1 MENNVSYKTTNP
13 VTGLVERE
21 FASLTPQE
29 IDAAIGRAD
38 TEFTSWRAIAV
49 SERAAILLR
58 VAQIYR
64 ARTEELARIIATEMG
79 KPVRQGMGEVGLVA
93 DIYEYY
99 ATLGPALIGD
109 EDLKPA
115 RGGSAVVRSTPLGV
129 LLGVMP
135 WNYPY
140 YQVARF
146 AAPNLLLGN
155 TILLKH
161 ASNCP
166 QAALVQEEIFREAG
180 LPEDAYINLFAQS
193 NDVESIIADPRVRG
207 VSLTGSE
214 RAGMAVAEAAG
225 RSLKKF
231 VLELGGSDP
240 FIVLEV
246 DDLEATIDA
255 AVSGRMSNAGQA
267 CTAAKRFIVIDK
279 HYDDF
284 VAGFTSRVSKM
295 VPGDP
300 QQMATRFGP
309 LSSLAG
315 VTELVAQVRDA
326 TDQGAVLHTGGHR
339 VGDRGSFMAASVL
352 TGVTPQMRA
361 FGEELFGPVGV
372 IYKVADAAEAI
383 ALANTS
389 SFGLGSAVFAS
400 DVDAAH
406 AVADALDVG
415 MVFINEN
422 TDSHV
427 DLPFGGTKRS
437 GVGRE
442 LGRFALDEFVNKKLI
457 RTP

>member
-1 MENNVSYKTTNP
+1 MSYKTTNP
-13 VTGLVERE
+13 VTGIVERE
-21 FASLTPQE
+21 FVSLSPAE
-29 IDAAIGRAD
+29 IAAAIGRAD
-38 TEFTSWRAIAV
+38 DAFASWRTV
-49 SERAAILLR
+49 GVPERAAILQR
-58 VAQIYR
+58 VAEIYR
-64 ARTEELARIIATEMG
+64 AREKELARIIATEMG
-79 KPVRQGMGEVGLVA
+79 KPVRQGMGEIGLVA

-99 ATLGPALIGD
+99 TTLGPGLLSD
-109 EDLKPA
+109 EDMNPA
-115 RGGSAVVRSTPLGV
+115 RGGAAVVRSTPLGV

-166 QAALVQEEIFREAG
+166 QAALVQEEIFHEAG
-180 LPEDAYINLFAQS
+180 LPDGAYINLFADS
-193 NDVESIIADPRVRG
+193 SEIEGIIADPRVRG

-240 FIVLEV
+240 FIVLDV

-255 AVSGRMSNAGQA
+255 AVAGRMSNAGQA
-267 CTAAKRFIVIDK
+267 CTAAKRFIIIDK

-284 VAGFTSRVSKM
+284 VAGFTNRVAQM
-295 VPGDP
+295 IPGDP
-300 QQMATRFGP
+300 QQLDTRFGP

-315 VTELVAQVRDA
+315 VTELIAQVQDA

-361 FGEELFGPVGV
+361 FSEELFGPVAV

-400 DVDAAH
+400 DVDAAY

>member
-1 MENNVSYKTTNP
+1 MSYQSTNP
-13 VTGLVERE
+13 ATGIVEQEFESLTRPQIAE
-21 FASLTPQE
+21 AIARAHNSFASWKATPVE
-29 IDAAIGRAD
+29 
-38 TEFTSWRAIAV
+38 
-49 SERAAILLR
+49 ERAAILLR
-58 VAQIYR
+58 VADSYR
-64 ARTEELARIIATEMG
+64 TRTEELARIIAAEMG
-79 KPVRQGMGEVGLVA
+79 KPVRQGMGEVSFVA

-99 ATLGPALIGD
+99 ARSGPGLIVD
-109 EDLKPA
+109 EELNPA
-115 RGGSAVVRSTPLGV
+115 RGGDAVVCSSPIGA

-180 LPEDAYINLFAQS
+180 LPDGAYINLFVDSA
-193 NDVESIIADPRVRG
+193 DVDSVIADPRVRG

-214 RAGMAVAEAAG
+214 RAGVAVAEAAG
-225 RSLKKF
+225 RSLKKY

-240 FIVLEV
+240 FIVLDV
-246 DDLEATIDA
+246 DDLESTIDM

-279 HYDDF
+279 HYDAF
-284 VAGFTSRVSKM
+284 VDGFTRRVARM
-295 VPGDP
+295 TPGDP
-300 QQMATRFGP
+300 QDLETRFGP

-315 VTELVAQVRDA
+315 VVELLEVVRDA
-326 TDQGAVLHTGGHR
+326 TDKGAVLHTGGNR
-339 VGDRGSFMAASVL
+339 IGDRGSFMEATVL

-361 FGEELFGPVGV
+361 FEEELFGPVAV
-372 IYKVADAAEAI
+372 IYRVADAREAI
-383 ALANTS
+383 ELANAS

-400 DVDAAH
+400 DLGEAR

-442 LGRFALDEFVNKKLI
+442 LGRFGLDEFVNKKLI
-457 RTP
+457 RTPAPRR